1 MSPFS
6 LVQEAIPSASD
17 WEEMVV
23 SPPGSEE
30 IGSISP
36 ARIPMLGNGDG
47 GSSLTDSEGDLAGSQ
62 HGNEVLEGH
71 FVLLA
76 RV

>member
-1 MSPFS
+1 M
-6 LVQEAIPSASD
+6 
-17 WEEMVV
+17 V

-30 IGSISP
+30 IGSIIP

-47 GSSLTDSEGDLAGSQ
+47 GSLLTDSEGDLAGSQ